1 MLWPHL
7 ARMKLERSGRLRFP
21 TTAHLASQCPFL
33 AVTPESGLGVT
44 AASGINVDI
53 MIKWRSSLHFFY
65 SLYWQK
71 NNVCFPNTIAHF
83 YYQVSL
89 LMVVQSYRHADNDL
103 RLHLHFWNTF
113 HLSSFCQELASVI
126 QSFYC
131 KIGLLFN
138 LCYRS
143 MPFVFLCMCTAFI
156 SITNPLSLDLKNYR

>member
-1 MLWPHL
+1 MLFLPL
-7 ARMKLERSGRLRFP
+7 SVSSVAQLELKKCYGHILPECYS

-33 AVTPESGLGVT
+33 AVTPEPGLGVT
-44 AASGINVDI
+44 ASSGINVDI
-53 MIKWRSSLHFFY
+53 MIKWRNSLHFFY

-89 LMVVQSYRHADNDL
+89 LMVVQNYWHADNDL

-126 QSFYC
+126 QSFYF

-138 LCYRS
+138 LCYS
-143 MPFVFLCMCTAFI
+143 LL
-156 SITNPLSLDLKNYR
+156 LSCVCALHSLVSQIL